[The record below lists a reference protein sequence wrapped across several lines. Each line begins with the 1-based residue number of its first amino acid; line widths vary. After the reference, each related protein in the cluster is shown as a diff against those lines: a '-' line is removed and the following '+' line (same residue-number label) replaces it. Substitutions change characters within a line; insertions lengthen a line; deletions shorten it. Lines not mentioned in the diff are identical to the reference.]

1 MKLRGLYAITP
12 ETTDSAQLEASVR
25 ALFVAAATNCAA
37 LQYRNKSGTEVI
49 RLEQARLLGALARA
63 SRVPFIVND
72 DVRLAVAVGADGV
85 HIGRD
90 DGDLGAARAAL
101 PGKLVGVSCYDSMAA
116 ARSAVAAG
124 ADYVAFGSVF
134 PSTTKPGAV
143 RAPLGLFR
151 EAKALGVPLVAIGG
165 ITAQN
170 APAVLDAGADALAV
184 ISALFDAPDIAAR
197 AREFARLFA
206 TRSGATA

>member
-12 ETTDSAQLEASVR
+12 ETPDSALLESNVR
-25 ALFVAAATNCAA
+25 ALFAAAASDCAA
-37 LQYRNKSGTEVI
+37 LQYRSKSGTPAT
-49 RLEQARLLGALARA
+49 RLDQARRLAALARA

-72 DVRLAVAVGADGV
+72 DVQLAVAVGADGV

-90 DGDLGAARAAL
+90 EGEIGAARDAL
-101 PGKLVGVSCYDSMAA
+101 PGKLVGVSCYDNLAA
-116 ARSAVAAG
+116 ARSAVAAS

-184 ISALFDAPDIAAR
+184 ISALFDAPDIAAK

>member
-1 MKLRGLYAITP
+1 MADALELRH
-12 ETTDSAQLEASVR
+12 
-25 ALFVAAATNCAA
+25 F
-37 LQYRNKSGTEVI
+37 
-49 RLEQARLLGALARA
+49 
-63 SRVPFIVND
+63 
-72 DVRLAVAVGADGV
+72 DVRLALAVNADGV

-90 DGDLGAARAAL
+90 DGEIGAARAAL
-101 PGKLVGVSCYDSMAA
+101 PGKLLGVSCYDDLAA

-151 EAKALGVPLVAIGG
+151 AAKALGVPLVAIGG

-206 TRSGATA
+206 TRSGAIA

>member
-12 ETTDSAQLEASVR
+12 ETRDSSQLEANVR
-25 ALFVAAATNCAA
+25 LLFAAAASDCAA
-37 LQYRNKSGTEVI
+37 LQYRNKTGTQAM
-49 RLEQARLLGALARA
+49 RLEQARRLAALARA

-72 DVRLAVAVGADGV
+72 DLQLAVAVDADGV

-90 DGDLGAARAAL
+90 DGDIGRARAAL
-101 PGKLVGVSCYDSMAA
+101 RGKLVGVSCYDSIAA

-124 ADYVAFGSVF
+124 ADYVAFGSAF
-134 PSTTKPGAV
+134 PSTTKPAAV
-143 RAPLGLFR
+143 RAPLSLFGD
-151 EAKALGVPLVAIGG
+151 AKPLGVPLVAIGG

-170 APAVLDAGADALAV
+170 APAVLEAGADALAV

-206 TRSGATA
+206 TRSGAPA

>member
-12 ETTDSAQLEASVR
+12 ETTDSAHLEASVR
-25 ALFVAAATNCAA
+25 TLFAAAANDCAA
-37 LQYRNKSGTEVI
+37 LQYRNKSGTQAI
-49 RLEQARLLGALARA
+49 RLDQARCLAALARA

-72 DVRLAVAVGADGV
+72 DVQLAVAVGADGV

-90 DGDLGAARAAL
+90 DGDIGAARAAL
-101 PGKLVGVSCYDSMAA
+101 PGKLVGVSCYDDLAA
-116 ARSAVAAG
+116 ARSAVTSG

-134 PSTTKPGAV
+134 PSNTKPQAV
-143 RAPLGLFR
+143 RAPLALFR
-151 EAKALGVPLVAIGG
+151 AAKALGVPLVAIGG